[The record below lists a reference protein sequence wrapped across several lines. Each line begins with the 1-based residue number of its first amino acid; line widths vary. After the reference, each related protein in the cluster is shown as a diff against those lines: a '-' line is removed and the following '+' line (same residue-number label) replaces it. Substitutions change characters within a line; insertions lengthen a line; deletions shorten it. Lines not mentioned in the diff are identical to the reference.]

1 MSKLKAALGIVV
13 VLILSL
19 TLQIADAEQLEL
31 FTDNKVYSD
40 NLPLFV
46 YGKSLSNEQI
56 IIRLFAPD
64 GTISKF
70 DQILTDSGGL
80 FNHVLLIWPK
90 VSTSFP
96 YGTYTV
102 EAISM
107 KQNGLSQKVDIKFTS
122 SSELVEV
129 PVERNVNT
137 MVFAPETAAVSNSF
151 TVFVQTTS
159 DGLLVGGPPE
169 KLLGTSHVH
178 LPLGAVESLSTSFS
192 TLHQGLYFIDYL
204 PPTEGTYVF
213 HLVSFVEGTI
223 SHGSAATVV
232 LTQDIGGISNQILQL
247 NSILNEASDELDTL
261 KSEISSFGSILED
274 SQKSL
279 TEANERVDESVSS
292 ISSSVSNIEDAS
304 GQLNSLFLPIVALIG
319 IIVALQITILARRR

>member
-1 MSKLKAALGIVV
+1 MSKLKAVLGIVV
-13 VLILSL
+13 LLTLSL
-19 TLQIADAEQLEL
+19 NLPVVDAERLEL
-31 FTDNKVYSD
+31 STDNKVYSD
-40 NLPLFV
+40 NQPLFV
-46 YGKSLSNEQI
+46 YGKSLSNEQL

-64 GTISKF
+64 GTIAKF

-102 EAISM
+102 EAIST

-122 SSELVEV
+122 SAELVEV

-137 MVFAPETAAVSNSF
+137 LVFAPETAAINNPF
-151 TVFVQTTS
+151 RVFVQTTS

-169 KLLGTSHVH
+169 NLLGTSHVH
-178 LPLGAVESLSTSFS
+178 LPSGAVESLGTSFN
-192 TLHQGLYFIDYL
+192 TLHQGLYYIDYI
-204 PPTEGTYVF
+204 PPMEGTYVF
-213 HLVSFVEGTI
+213 HLVSFIEGTI

-232 LTQDIGGISNQILQL
+232 LIQDIGGISNQILQL
-247 NSILNEASDELDTL
+247 NSILDDASEELDTL
-261 KSEISSFGSILED
+261 KSEISGFGSILED

-279 TEANERVDESVSS
+279 TDANKRVDESVSS